1 MVFAF
6 RKEADLWFLIFAPT
20 VWAVHFLVCYV
31 LAAIH
36 CEKAGAEFADL
47 TPVRVWVLAL
57 TAVALAFVFVTGVQA
72 YRHWGFG
79 ANRPPHDAATPEDRR
94 RFIGYAT
101 LLVSALSFVAIVF
114 TALPVLFIMD
124 CR

>member
-6 RKEADLWFLIFAPT
+6 RRQADLWLLLTSPT
-20 VWAVHFLVCYV
+20 VWALHFLACYI

-36 CEKAGAEFADL
+36 CAKAGESAELGA
-47 TPVRVWVLAL
+47 VRLWVIAFTVAAL
-57 TAVALAFVFVTGVQA
+57 VVVAVTGA
-72 YRHWGFG
+72 NAFRHWGFG
-79 ANRPPHDAATPEDRR
+79 ANDPPHDAPTAADRR

-114 TALPVLFIMD
+114 TALPVLFVTD

>member
-6 RKEADLWFLIFAPT
+6 RRQADLWFLISSPI
-20 VWAVHFLVCYV
+20 VWALHFLACYV

-36 CEKAGAEFADL
+36 CAKASELAEL
-47 TPVRVWVLAL
+47 GSVRLWVLAFTVIAL
-57 TAVALAFVFVTGVQA
+57 ISVAITGAHAF
-72 YRHWGFG
+72 RHWGFG
-79 ANRPPHDAATPEDRR
+79 ANSPPHDAPTTADRR

-101 LLVSALSFVAIVF
+101 LLVSALSFVAIAF
-114 TALPVLFIMD
+114 TALPVLFVMD